1 MFTNDIDAG
10 SDQPVNP
17 GRCNRQAGKQTRA
30 AGAMLPVLPNRG
42 PCHETVTRIHDHLP
56 AP

>member
-1 MFTNDIDAG
+1 MFANDIDAG